1 MSDNSQPPIEIPY
14 SELTEQ
20 ALRGVAEAFVLR
32 EGTDYGSRD
41 YSMAQKVAH
50 VIAQLKRGD
59 ATIVFD
65 TETESVGI
73 VTRHELG
80 GVSQHAEDEKF

>member
-1 MSDNSQPPIEIPY
+1 
-14 SELTEQ
+14 
-20 ALRGVAEAFVLR
+20 
-32 EGTDYGSRD
+32 
-41 YSMAQKVAH
+41 MAQKVAH
-50 VIAQLKRGD
+50 VIAQLKCGD

-73 VTRHELG
+73 VTKHELG